1 MSKVKSK
8 PLNFALIE
16 GNKSNMVL
24 VTPKPAPS
32 KLLEETKEECVA
44 GKRVAKGVV
53 MRENNQIV
61 FATRGAP
68 MPAWNAIIKKVLQE
82 QKCSMFLPI
91 ELRQLGANES
101 DEVISD
107 DVETETSETEA
118 EEQTSAQ
125 TPQPQ
130 NPPPSPPPPSRP
142 TEPANAQ
149 TPPQPPS
156 PAQKQAQTTAP
167 VPSPTAYQPAPP
179 PTAPPLSPA
188 PASPEAESLFKKRYQ
203 NYLIAELKVPANDA
217 QLKAQLKAAMGL
229 AKGFG
234 DQHNYNDGNK
244 KLDEVEKLL
253 SKTPAVSAPQAK
265 GSLVTYIQAKL
276 AWRTVRTQ
284 VQTEL
289 QKVEQAIL
297 EACNEEPNLGE
308 IAGKVKKLYTIL
320 NTLDERLIDKLDD
333 ALKAPT
339 PEKKDF
345 ADQQSR
351 ALIKEYLA
359 FVNGDQ
365 LMGAIDN
372 NPFAPVDVKGRLV
385 TTLTDLKNK
394 IL

>member
-1 MSKVKSK
+1 MADYNLKASLNKLKAA
-8 PLNFALIE
+8 PFNFALIE
-16 GNKSNMVL
+16 GKDSNMVL
-24 VTPKPAPS
+24 VTPKPAPG
-32 KLLEETKEECVA
+32 KMLDETKEECGA

-53 MRENNQIV
+53 MREDGQIV

-68 MPAWNAIIKKVLQE
+68 MPAWKAVIKKIFQD
-82 QKCSMFLPI
+82 QKCSAFLPI
-91 ELRQLGANES
+91 ELRQLGNHES
-101 DEVISD
+101 DEVATD
-107 DVETETSETEA
+107 DTEA
-118 EEQTSAQ
+118 ENSGVGTEENSTAQ
-125 TPQPQ
+125 ANEPQQ
-130 NPPPSPPPPSRP
+130 STPPPSQQQTQQAQPAPQAPPAPAPKPNQPAPQPAQATPPPP
-142 TEPANAQ
+142 
-149 TPPQPPS
+149 
-156 PAQKQAQTTAP
+156 
-167 VPSPTAYQPAPP
+167 
-179 PTAPPLSPA
+179 APPLA
-188 PASPEAESLFKKRYQ
+188 ASPEAESLFKKRYQ
-203 NYLIAELKVPANDA
+203 NYLIAELKVPANEA

-253 SKTPAVSAPQAK
+253 SKAPAVSAPQVK

-320 NTLDERLIDKLDD
+320 NTIDERLIDKLDE

-351 ALIKEYLA
+351 SLIKEYLA
-359 FVNGDQ
+359 FVNGNQ
-365 LMGAIDN
+365 LMGVIDN

-385 TTLTDLKNK
+385 ATLTDLDNK
-394 IL
+394 IV